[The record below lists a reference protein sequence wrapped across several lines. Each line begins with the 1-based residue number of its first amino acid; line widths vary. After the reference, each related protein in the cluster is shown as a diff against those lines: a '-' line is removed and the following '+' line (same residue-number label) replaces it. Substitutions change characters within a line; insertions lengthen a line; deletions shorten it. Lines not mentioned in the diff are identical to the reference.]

1 MQLPK
6 VLPDES
12 LFSRICRYLTQSNA
26 LRDEG
31 LKHLLGDERAAIH
44 PYLTSGL
51 VTISK
56 FTTEMPSELL
66 FTQTL
71 RPLFAFF
78 LPEYSAIIQDPK
90 VNSSELIRACQIST
104 FREREKLNIK
114 HCPLCAAKDI
124 YTHGVAYWRSV
135 QQLPGIESCSKHSM
149 WLIHNEVPSR
159 IHLSADFLPCAMLSS
174 LPSNNLAQEFAQYV
188 EHYISLICSNK
199 LEQNLSHRYGKELK
213 QKGLQTTS
221 GRTRRLQLYRGL
233 YEFATQILP
242 ANNPLLPKSP
252 EDFSYFSALIASN
265 FNQHPFKHLL
275 LNFYLS
281 LQTTPVEVASIPK
294 VERAPDIEERCCTLL
309 RAGVSMAQTG
319 REIGKSRCYVKAVAL
334 KNAIP
339 VNLRPKIIT
348 HQVKEV
354 IIKMAYKGF
363 HRNAIARIFDI
374 SSGSVELI
382 ISSIDGLVQWRKRC
396 KAESFR
402 RRYKCQILR
411 FIEHNPSVCRQEIKF
426 GCEAAFFWLY
436 THERSWLEANLP
448 KAQPV
453 VRVDRVNWEKRDI
466 ELSEKIITLVQC
478 SERPMT
484 RTELEKVLVISGWL
498 TSKRRRFPMTFNVLK
513 KHGWI

>member
-1 MQLPK
+1 MQLPE

-26 LRDEG
+26 LRDES

-56 FTTEMPSELL
+56 FTTETPSELL
-66 FTQTL
+66 LTQTL

-78 LPEYSAIIQDPK
+78 LPKYSSIIQDQK

-104 FREREKLNIK
+104 FREREQLNIK

-124 YTHGVAYWRSV
+124 YTHGVAYWHCA
-135 QQLPGIESCSKHSM
+135 QQLSGVESCSKHAI
-149 WLIHNEVPSR
+149 WLIHNELPSR
-159 IHLSADFLPCAMLSS
+159 IHLSPDFLPCARLSS
-174 LPSNNLAQEFAQYV
+174 QPSNSLAREFAQYV
-188 EHYISLICSNK
+188 EHYISLVRSGK
-199 LEQNLSHRYGKELK
+199 LVQSSSDRYGAELK
-213 QKGLQTTS
+213 RKGFQTAS
-221 GRTRRLQLYRGL
+221 GRTRRLQFYRGL
-233 YEFATQILP
+233 YEFAAQILP

-252 EDFSYFSALIASN
+252 EDFSYFSALLASS

-281 LQTTPVEVASIPK
+281 HHTTAVEGESIPK
-294 VERAPDIEERCCTLL
+294 VERIPGIEGYCCALL
-309 RAGVSMAQTG
+309 KAGVSMAQTG

-348 HQVKEV
+348 REVKQV

-363 HRNAIARIFDI
+363 NRNAIAQFFDI

-382 ISSIDGLVQWRKRC
+382 ISSIDGLVEWRKRC

-411 FIEHNPSVCRQEIKF
+411 FIEHNPTACRQEIKF
-426 GCEAAFFWLY
+426 GCEAAFYWLY
-436 THERSWLEANLP
+436 THEHSWLEANLP
-448 KAQPV
+448 KPQPV
-453 VRVDRVNWEKRDI
+453 VRVDKVDWEKRDI
-466 ELSEKIITLVQC
+466 ELSEKIITLV
-478 SERPMT
+478 ERAENPMT
-484 RTELEKVLVISGWL
+484 RTALERTLVISGWL
-498 TSKRRRFPMTFNVLK
+498 TSKKSRFPNTFNILK

>member
-1 MQLPK
+1 MQLPE

-26 LRDEG
+26 LRDES

-56 FTTEMPSELL
+56 FTTETPSELL
-66 FTQTL
+66 LTQTL

-78 LPEYSAIIQDPK
+78 LPEYSSIIQDQK

-104 FREREKLNIK
+104 FREREQLNIK

-124 YTHGVAYWRSV
+124 YTHGVAYWHCA
-135 QQLPGIESCSKHSM
+135 QQLPGIESCSKHAV
-149 WLIHNEVPSR
+149 WLIHNELPSR
-159 IHLSADFLPCAMLSS
+159 IHLSADFLPCARLSS
-174 LPSNNLAQEFAQYV
+174 QPSNNLAQEFSQYV
-188 EHYISLICSNK
+188 EHYISLVRSGK
-199 LEQNLSHRYGKELK
+199 LVQSSSDRYGAELK
-213 QKGLQTTS
+213 RKGFQTTS
-221 GRTRRLQLYRGL
+221 GRTRRLQLYKGL
-233 YEFATQILP
+233 YELATQLLP
-242 ANNPLLPKSP
+242 ANSTLLPKSS
-252 EDFSYFSALIASN
+252 EDFSYFSALLASN

-281 LQTTPVEVASIPK
+281 HQTTAVEAVSMPKLEIIPG
-294 VERAPDIEERCCTLL
+294 IEERCCTLL
-309 RAGVSMAQTG
+309 KAGVSMAQTG

-334 KNAIP
+334 KHAIP

-348 HQVKEV
+348 PEVKQV

-363 HRNAIARIFDI
+363 NRNAIARIFEI

-382 ISSIDGLVQWRKRC
+382 ISSIDGLVEWRKRC

-411 FIEHNPSVCRQEIKF
+411 FIEHHSNVCRQEIKF
-426 GCEAAFFWLY
+426 GCEAAFYWLY

-448 KAQPV
+448 KALPV
-453 VRVDRVNWEKRDI
+453 VRVDRVDWEKRDI
-466 ELSEKIITLVQC
+466 ELSQKMIALVER
-478 SERPMT
+478 SENPMT
-484 RTELEKVLVISGWL
+484 RTELERTLAIFGWL
-498 TSKRRRFPMTFNVLK
+498 TAKKNKFPATFNVLSNL
-513 KHGWI
+513 GWI